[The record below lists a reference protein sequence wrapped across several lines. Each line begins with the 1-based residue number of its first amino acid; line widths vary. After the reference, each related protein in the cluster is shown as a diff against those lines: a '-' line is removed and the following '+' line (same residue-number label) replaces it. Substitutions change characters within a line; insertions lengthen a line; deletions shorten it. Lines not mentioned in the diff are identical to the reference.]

1 MALIKCP
8 ECGQTI
14 SDKATKCP
22 RCGFPLTKDSTQAA
36 PSDSTTVQTENATDA
51 EHNVQT
57 DLKIF
62 PKKRRFP
69 FIIILICFIL
79 VCICLLGYSISTQTL
94 QPLHVNE
101 LSFDKWVVTERSSYS
116 ITYEGTLLSD
126 EKSPFIA
133 VIGEYQESASDI
145 FVPSLVY
152 MNDGAGVFP
161 SYIYTGGD
169 EENADDPSATYR
181 PIGILNG
188 RTVSE
193 SDLKVVSCRDTTYSD
208 YEYSDLTS
216 CTIDIELELNQN
228 VTGILFFDLENDMTN
243 NVTANDYCVV
253 VDGKSSFSRVISDLP
268 YRSRGVNAVLI
279 PKFFCPSQPIG
290 ENDYTVS
297 SPFSAK
303 KSDTFNSYT
312 GTMVISIPEHSD
324 GYILYTQTLISGGQT
339 DNQGIPSNEIAYL
352 HNSQCE
358 FETYDFES
366 DQDTI
371 IVTPEYNF
379 ILNGYIAW
387 TPFE

>member
-216 CTIDIELELNQN
+216 CTIDIELELM
-228 VTGILFFDLENDMTN
+228 L
-243 NVTANDYCVV
+243 
-253 VDGKSSFSRVISDLP
+253 
-268 YRSRGVNAVLI
+268 
-279 PKFFCPSQPIG
+279 
-290 ENDYTVS
+290 
-297 SPFSAK
+297 
-303 KSDTFNSYT
+303 
-312 GTMVISIPEHSD
+312 
-324 GYILYTQTLISGGQT
+324 
-339 DNQGIPSNEIAYL
+339 
-352 HNSQCE
+352 
-358 FETYDFES
+358 
-366 DQDTI
+366 
-371 IVTPEYNF
+371 
-379 ILNGYIAW
+379 
-387 TPFE
+387 